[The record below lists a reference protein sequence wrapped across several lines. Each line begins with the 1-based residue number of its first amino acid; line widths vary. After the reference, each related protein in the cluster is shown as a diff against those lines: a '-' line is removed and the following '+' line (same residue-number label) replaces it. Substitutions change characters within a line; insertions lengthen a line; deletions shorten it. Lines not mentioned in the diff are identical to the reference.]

1 MFTKRE
7 SESKLD
13 AEIDSLLAKLSES
26 TDTAEYDAI
35 LERITKLHKLKP
47 EDRSKRVSPDTV
59 LVVVANLIGIF
70 WIARYEKENVVKS
83 KEAMK
88 FVMKPR

>member
-26 TDTAEYDAI
+26 TDAAEYDAI

-70 WIARYEKENVVKS
+70 WIARYEKENVIKS